1 MLSLTLFSMSN
12 SIEAFYYIGEVQPI
26 FCKDCANQEQSIKLA
41 CNLCRSAV
49 NLMCK
54 DNKKI
59 ILNNVVLNNVVKNL

>member
-1 MLSLTLFSMSN
+1 MD
-12 SIEAFYYIGEVQPI
+12 E
-26 FCKDCANQEQSIKLA
+26 DCANQEQSIKLA

-54 DNKKI
+54 DNKNI